1 MEDPEECQ
9 TDDLPSDRTEEGATP
24 VPDVD
29 AARNKNSAPEGVME
43 RPSSK
48 AEEETATLPQE
59 EATGNGPSTY
69 SKISHF
75 LRTNLADAQSGAFSS
90 SLVWRASLILGSCW
104 EWRLGLSEKNCP
116 VETYDPVLQSLE
128 ATSPDGLMDDL
139 SLESE
144 EAKGPFFTKVV
155 ALLEPD
161 SDSLDSTC
169 DLSLDS
175 MDGEGPFFTKVALLK
190 SKTDS
195 LETVLEDLP
204 VDSVEGEAPSVPKVA
219 LLEPDSASPLLSAR
233 EEDSTDEEDSDG
245 RSNIVPPSGC
255 FPSINVEEK
264 TKEAISQSEEKDL

>member
-59 EATGNGPSTY
+59 EATGNGP
-69 SKISHF
+69 
-75 LRTNLADAQSGAFSS
+75 
-90 SLVWRASLILGSCW
+90 
-104 EWRLGLSEKNCP
+104 
-116 VETYDPVLQSLE
+116 
-128 ATSPDGLMDDL
+128 TSPDGLMDDL

-204 VDSVEGEAPSVPKVA
+204 VDSVEGEAPSVPKVVA